1 MLSNFFQYTY
11 WEKVSPW
18 ESYLFFSWHTTPLLK
33 NWDEDAAYKRD
44 MYDIS
49 YGRSHGMV
57 NMYSLIRYFYFKA
70 IHTSEATAF
79 VFMQVVDDLR
89 KVPTIDQPVTIHIF
103 KTI

>member
-1 MLSNFFQYTY
+1 
-11 WEKVSPW
+11 
-18 ESYLFFSWHTTPLLK
+18 
-33 NWDEDAAYKRD
+33 
-44 MYDIS
+44 
-49 YGRSHGMV
+49 MV